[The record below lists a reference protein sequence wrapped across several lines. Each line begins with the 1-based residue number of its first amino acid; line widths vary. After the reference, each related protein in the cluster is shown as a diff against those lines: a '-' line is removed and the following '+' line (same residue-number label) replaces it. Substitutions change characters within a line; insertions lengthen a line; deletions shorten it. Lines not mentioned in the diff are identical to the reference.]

1 MNAMKSNIIKAFAI
15 LGKQLSEAS
24 TNEIL
29 IKASELSTK
38 ENTWFNKQSIDYAL
52 KAVSSWLKE
61 DVLIEFTDK
70 YEFNNNPKRVAVICA
85 GNIPMVGFHD
95 MMCVVLSGN
104 IFYGKLSH
112 SDKYLLPAIAD
123 ILIQIE
129 PLIKDRIIFEE
140 DTLKDF
146 DAVIATGS
154 NNTSRY
160 FDYYFKKYPNIIRH
174 SRSSIAVLD
183 NSSIDYSLLISDILT
198 HKGLGCRNVT
208 KIYIPNDFDF
218 SPLIKASQ
226 EYSYLLDHNKY
237 RNNYDYHKAIFI
249 INNISFIDT
258 GVLLL
263 LEAKELFSAVSVLN
277 YEFYDN
283 IQTLTDKI
291 ELEKENIQCVVSNIS
306 SIEKAIPIGKAQ
318 EPSIDDF
325 ADNIDTMLFLESL

>member
-1 MNAMKSNIIKAFAI
+1 MKSNIIKAFAI

>member
-1 MNAMKSNIIKAFAI
+1 MKSIIIKAFAI

-38 ENTWFNKQSIDYAL
+38 ENTWFDKQSIDYAL

-208 KIYIPNDFDF
+208 KIYIPYDFDF

-249 INNISFIDT
+249 MNNISFIDT
-258 GVLLL
+258 CVLLL
-263 LEAKELFSAVSVLN
+263 IEAKELFSAVSVLN

-291 ELEKENIQCVVSNIS
+291 ELEKENIQRVVSNIS